1 MRKST
6 LFFAALA
13 MVFATMTGLMIRH
26 LLRLEPISPTVQG
39 AGDAGVAP
47 ASGEPPVLEAAS
59 AVTWNTEKGEIVWQQ
74 NAFER
79 RPVASLTKLMTAIV
93 ALDHGMPWEQTAL
106 INPDEYGLGGNLLLH
121 NGEAVTMRDLFIA
134 SLLGSANNATRAYVR
149 MLGVSE
155 EEFLHRMNRKAIALG
170 LEQTYF
176 TDVTGLKATNVST
189 AYEMARLAEV
199 AFRDYPDIARATAQ
213 AEYSFTVTGSG
224 REHTI
229 KNTNRLV
236 TDHLLAVTGSKTGY
250 LDEAKYCLVIQ
261 GSAATKNLVVVVLG
275 SAAQTTNEEQ
285 VYKLLDLAR

>member
-13 MVFATMTGLMIRH
+13 MVFATMTGLVLRH
-26 LLRLEPISPTVQG
+26 VLRHEPISPTVQG
-39 AGDAGVAP
+39 ATEVGSQP
-47 ASGEPPVLEAAS
+47 TKPSEPVLEAAS
-59 AVTWNTEKGEIVWQQ
+59 AVVWNTEKEEIVWQQ
-74 NAFER
+74 KAFER
-79 RPVASLTKLMTAIV
+79 RPAASLTKLMTAMV
-93 ALDHGMPWEQTAL
+93 AIDQGIPWEQSAT
-106 INPDEYGLGGNLLLH
+106 INPDEYGVGGNLLLH
-121 NGEAVTMRDLFIA
+121 SDETVTMRDLFTA

-149 MLGVSE
+149 TLGVSE
-155 EEFLHRMNRKAIALG
+155 EEFVRRMNRKAITLG

-189 AYEMARLAEV
+189 AYEIARLAEV

-213 AEYSFTVTGSG
+213 AEYSFAVQGSG
-224 REHTI
+224 RVHTI

-250 LDEAKYCLVIQ
+250 LDEAKYCLVVQ
-261 GSAATKNLVVVVLG
+261 GNDTLQRLLVVVLG
-275 SAAQTTNEEQ
+275 SSTQESNEAQ

>member
-13 MVFATMTGLMIRH
+13 MVFATMTGLMVRH
-26 LLRLEPISPTVQG
+26 VVRHEPISPTVQG
-39 AGDAGVAP
+39 ASDVGVAP
-47 ASGEPPVLEAAS
+47 VSNEQPVLEAAS
-59 AVTWNTEKGEIVWQQ
+59 AVVWDTEKQEIVWQQ

-79 RPVASLTKLMTAIV
+79 RPAASLTKLMTAMV
-93 ALDHGMPWEQTAL
+93 ALDHGIPWEQSAT
-106 INPDEYGLGGNLLLH
+106 INLDEYGPGGNLLLH
-121 NGEAVTMRDLFIA
+121 AGEAVTMRNLFTA

-149 MLGVSE
+149 ALGMSE
-155 EEFLHRMNRKAIALG
+155 EEFVRRMNRKAIVLG

-189 AYEMARLAEV
+189 AYEIARLAEA
-199 AFRDYPDIARATAQ
+199 AFRDYPDIAKATAQ
-213 AEYSFTVTGSG
+213 AEYSFAVIGSG

-236 TDHLLAVTGSKTGY
+236 TDHLLTVTGSKTGY

-261 GSAATKNLVVVVLG
+261 GSEAAHHLVVAVLG
-275 SAAQTTNEEQ
+275 SPAQAVNEEQ